1 MTFSIV
7 AWDPDASDGREWGV
21 AVASKFL
28 AAASV
33 VSWARAGA
41 GAVATQALA
50 NVTYGPAGLDLLAGG
65 TTAAE
70 TIERLTEQDDG
81 RDHRQL
87 GIIDSNGTTATYT
100 GAECLDWAGGRTGL
114 GYSCQG
120 NILTGPDVI
129 GAVAETFESSDGDLA
144 DRLVAAIYAGD
155 RAGGDSRGRQAAGLY
170 VVREG
175 GGYLGDSDVAVDL
188 RVDDHTDP
196 VPELQRL
203 LGIHRLLF
211 PAESALEFI
220 DVTPD
225 IASELRRLLVARGV
239 EIGAGEGYDAGVK
252 AALFTYVGTENL
264 EARWSEEAQI
274 ERGVLESLRG

>member
-1 MTFSIV
+1 M
-7 AWDPDASDGREWGV
+7 
-21 AVASKFL
+21 
-28 AAASV
+28 
-33 VSWARAGA
+33 
-41 GAVATQALA
+41 
-50 NVTYGPAGLDLLAGG
+50 
-65 TTAAE
+65 
-70 TIERLTEQDDG
+70 
-81 RDHRQL
+81 
-87 GIIDSNGTTATYT
+87 
-100 GAECLDWAGGRTGL
+100 
-114 GYSCQG
+114 
-120 NILTGPDVI
+120 
-129 GAVAETFESSDGDLA
+129 AETFESSEGDLA
-144 DRLVAAIYAGD
+144 DRLVAALYAAD

-239 EIGAGEGYDAGVK
+239 EIGVGGGYDAEVK

-264 EARWSEEAQI
+264 EARWSEEARI

>member
-7 AWDPDASDGREWGV
+7 AWDPDAIDGREWGV

-33 VSWARAGA
+33 VSWAKAGA

-50 NVTYGPAGLDLLAGG
+50 NVTYGPDGLDLLAGG
-65 TTAAE
+65 ITAAQ
-70 TIERLTEQDDG
+70 TIERLTAQDDG

-100 GAECLDWAGGRTGL
+100 GAECLHWAGGRTGSR
-114 GYSCQG
+114 YSCQG

-129 GAVAETFESSDGDLA
+129 DAMAETFESSEGDLA
-144 DRLVAAIYAGD
+144 DRLLAALYAAD

-188 RVDDHTDP
+188 RVDDHRDP

-225 IASELRRLLVARGV
+225 IASELRRLLVARGI
-239 EIGAGEGYDAGVK
+239 EIGAGEGYDTEVK

-264 EARWSEEAQI
+264 EARWSEQAQI